1 MKTSHLP
8 AVTLPSQDRRSHGG
22 GKTLLAAALV
32 SLACLLTPPARAEDT
47 PAWAGTAKTAPQGLL
62 ELALTKRGALFFTEQ
77 AMGTGALHVL
87 GCFISA
93 DGLALCPLTPLSWQT
108 GPVFHVADEGMAA
121 LPQPLVL
128 AVFPEQEVAILRFK
142 HKPKAWLTLAKEPP
156 SVGTWLA
163 MLTPSF
169 VTDPVLGPIVAY
181 REMSWSSPLL
191 PPRQP
196 VKKFSLATGRSPK
209 TDAAFIEGAPMMDA
223 EGHLVATFS
232 GNQTLPGQTLR
243 SANSLAPLHG
253 QVQQAAKT
261 AKPLA
266 LPLSAKDLQMDPA
279 VLSMERR
286 TMGNAGAAA
295 QDGRFDE
302 VMKQANL
309 LTAKFPDSTYV
320 QDEYFAVA
328 MVGVNVGKVTAEELV
343 RRAQQF
349 KLPENAPAWQ
359 KGAYY
364 CRLGEALMRAN
375 RMDDAIAPFQKADEL
390 WPHHMACMSL
400 AEIFGSK
407 GRLDEAERY
416 WRRTTSLDQERI
428 EYWNRLS
435 LVLSARL
442 KFKEASEA
450 SDRALFLETLYRT
463 R

>member
-1 MKTSHLP
+1 MKTAHLP
-8 AVTLPSQDRRSHGG
+8 AATLPSHYRRSHAG

-32 SLACLLTPPARAEDT
+32 SLASLLAPPAGAEDA

-77 AMGTGALHVL
+77 AMGAGALHVL
-87 GCFISA
+87 GCFIGA

-108 GPVFHVADEGMAA
+108 VPVFHLTDEGMTA
-121 LPQPLVL
+121 LPQPVVL
-128 AVFPEQEVAILRFK
+128 AVFPEQEVALLQFK
-142 HKPKAWLTLAKEPP
+142 HKPKTWLTLAKEPP

-163 MLTPSF
+163 MLIPSF
-169 VTDPVLGPIVAY
+169 AADPVLGPIVAF

-196 VKKFSLATGRSPK
+196 VKKFSLAVGRSPK
-209 TDAAFIEGAPMMDA
+209 INAAFVQGAPMMDA
-223 EGHLVATFS
+223 QGDLVATFS
-232 GNQTLPGQTLR
+232 GSQTLPGQTLR
-243 SANSLAPLHG
+243 TANSLAPLHG

-261 AKPLA
+261 AKSMA
-266 LPLSAKDLQMDPA
+266 LPLSAKDLQLDPA
-279 VLSMERR
+279 VLSVERLA
-286 TMGNAGAAA
+286 MGEAGAAA

-302 VMKQANL
+302 VMQQADRL
-309 LTAKFPDSTYV
+309 IAKFPDSTYV
-320 QDEYFAVA
+320 KDEYFAVA
-328 MVGVNVGKVTAEELV
+328 SIGIGLGKVKAEELV
-343 RRAQQF
+343 RLAQQF
-349 KLPENAPAWQ
+349 KLPEDAPAWQ

-400 AEIFGSK
+400 AEIYGSK

-428 EYWNRLS
+428 EYWNRLN

-442 KFKEASEA
+442 KFEEASEV
-450 SDRALFLETLYRT
+450 SDRALFLETLYRS